1 MASWTGRF
9 FSMQPLSRLPSSPG
23 ERRSPSYSCSKVEVL
38 SEYEREI
45 KSVSSSVKLPA
56 VVRLLRFVR
65 NHRNGLRFSRRNLLL
80 RDDHTC
86 QYCGKRFDPKFLTC
100 DHIIPRSRGGTTEW
114 TNIVTS
120 CIFCN
125 LKKGDKL
132 PEEGDMYPRKR
143 PGKPDSFYILRL
155 NMGVKVLPE
164 PWKAYTFIWRV
175 R

>member
-1 MASWTGRF
+1 MDRTLLLNATF
-9 FSMQPLSRLPSSPG
+9 EPLGIVPWKKAISLIFLH
-23 ERRSPSYSCSKVEVL
+23 KVEVL
-38 SEYEREI
+38 SEYDREI

-56 VVRLLRFVR
+56 VVRLLGFVR
-65 NHRNGLRFSRRNLLL
+65 NHRNGVRFSRRHLLL
-80 RDDHTC
+80 RDEHTC
-86 QYCGKRFDPKFLTC
+86 QYCGKRFDPKLLTC

-120 CIFCN
+120 CIYCN

-132 PEEGDMYPRKR
+132 PEESDMYPRKR

-164 PWKAYTFIWRV
+164 PWKAYTFIGE
-175 R
+175 